1 MTKENGNNGSVRK
14 TWRLRNILGIKVL
27 RNGRKIG
34 RLDDLIFAEGG
45 PIPHVTDV
53 LVHRGFGDPQLV
65 VPIDR
70 VVDLGND
77 RLELDIDRIESFE
90 TPHLREGTLLV
101 KDFIL
106 FKKVIDVEDREVSM
120 VCDVNILQ
128 VNRKFYVSEVDFGR
142 RSLYRRLGLPWLAD
156 LLSLKDDFESWSYVQ
171 PLPKAI
177 GSFKEDL
184 KLKALKEQIED
195 MSPVDI
201 ADTIEELDAS
211 HREAVLSQMDS
222 EDASDALE
230 EIDPNVQREILS
242 TMDVAT
248 AARLI
253 GLMTPAQAAD
263 LVAVLP
269 YDDKQKIVCRLDADL
284 REKIAAIMDQ
294 QEEFIF
300 NYATDRYILLP
311 ADTKVGY
318 VEDGYAK
325 IAKGKDVA
333 MYVYVEGSAGEVI
346 GVVDIREVLLADES
360 AALRDIMTE
369 SVVSLKP
376 DDSLKNAYEL
386 FQRYGFRAVPILD
399 EARKCLGA
407 IVYKD
412 VMGLKHRFVA

>member
-128 VNRKFYVSEVDFGR
+128 VNRKFYVSEVDFGW

>member
-1 MTKENGNNGSVRK
+1 MTNENGKNGNVRK

-34 RLDDLIFAEGG
+34 KLDDLIFAEGG

-53 LVHRGFGDPQLV
+53 LVHRGFGNPQLV

-77 RLELDIDRIESFE
+77 GLVLDIDRIESFE

-120 VCDVNILQ
+120 VFDVNILQ

-156 LLSLKDDFESWSYVQ
+156 LLSLKDDFVSWSYVQ
-171 PLPKAI
+171 PLPETI
-177 GSFKEDL
+177 GSFKGDL

-195 MSPVDI
+195 MPPVDI
-201 ADTIEELDAS
+201 ADIIEELDAS

-263 LVAVLP
+263 VVAVLP
-269 YDDKQKIVCRLDADL
+269 YEDKQKIISRLDADL
-284 REKIAAIMDQ
+284 REKISSIMDQ

-333 MYVYVEGSAGEVI
+333 MYVYVEGSVGEVI
-346 GVVDIREVLLADES
+346 GVVDIREILMADE
-360 AALRDIMTE
+360 AAVLKDIMTE

-376 DDSLKNAYEL
+376 DDSLKDAYEL

-399 EARKCLGA
+399 EAKKCLGA

>member
-106 FKKVIDVEDREVSM
+106 FKNVIDVEDREVSM

-156 LLSLKDDFESWSYVQ
+156 LLSLKDDFVSWSYVQ

-177 GSFKEDL
+177 GSFKGDL

-195 MSPVDI
+195 MPPVDI
-201 ADTIEELDAS
+201 ADIIEELDAS

-412 VMGLKHRFVA
+412 VMGLKHRFVS

>member
-128 VNRKFYVSEVDFGR
+128 VNRKFYVSEVDFGW

-211 HREAVLSQMDS
+211 IERRS
-222 EDASDALE
+222 
-230 EIDPNVQREILS
+230 
-242 TMDVAT
+242 
-248 AARLI
+248 
-253 GLMTPAQAAD
+253 
-263 LVAVLP
+263 
-269 YDDKQKIVCRLDADL
+269 
-284 REKIAAIMDQ
+284 
-294 QEEFIF
+294 
-300 NYATDRYILLP
+300 
-311 ADTKVGY
+311 
-318 VEDGYAK
+318 
-325 IAKGKDVA
+325 
-333 MYVYVEGSAGEVI
+333 
-346 GVVDIREVLLADES
+346 
-360 AALRDIMTE
+360 
-369 SVVSLKP
+369 
-376 DDSLKNAYEL
+376 
-386 FQRYGFRAVPILD
+386 
-399 EARKCLGA
+399 
-407 IVYKD
+407 
-412 VMGLKHRFVA
+412 

>member
-156 LLSLKDDFESWSYVQ
+156 LLSLKDDFVSWSYVQ

-177 GSFKEDL
+177 GSFKGDL

>member
-1 MTKENGNNGSVRK
+1 M
-14 TWRLRNILGIKVL
+14 
-27 RNGRKIG
+27 
-34 RLDDLIFAEGG
+34 
-45 PIPHVTDV
+45 
-53 LVHRGFGDPQLV
+53 
-65 VPIDR
+65 
-70 VVDLGND
+70 
-77 RLELDIDRIESFE
+77 
-90 TPHLREGTLLV
+90 

-156 LLSLKDDFESWSYVQ
+156 LLSLKDDFVSWSYVQ

-177 GSFKEDL
+177 GSFKGDL

-253 GLMTPAQAAD
+253 GLMTPAEAAD

-333 MYVYVEGSAGEVI
+333 MYVYVEGSGA
-346 GVVDIREVLLADES
+346 RSS
-360 AALRDIMTE
+360 ASWTSGRSSWPTNPPLSGT
-369 SVVSLKP
+369 
-376 DDSLKNAYEL
+376 
-386 FQRYGFRAVPILD
+386 
-399 EARKCLGA
+399 
-407 IVYKD
+407 
-412 VMGLKHRFVA
+412 